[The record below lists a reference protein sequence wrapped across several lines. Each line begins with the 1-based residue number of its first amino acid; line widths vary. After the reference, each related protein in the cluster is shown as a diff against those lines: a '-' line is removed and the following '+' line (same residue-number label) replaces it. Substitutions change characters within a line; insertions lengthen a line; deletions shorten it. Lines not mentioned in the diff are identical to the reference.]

1 MITFCLSFVVKMVN
15 YNVLNIRSNFKRKQ
29 ICIHSARSWARQ
41 LFYIKLPEYIITQ
54 PVFTPWIKV
63 MLHKLK
69 LLNTIEV
76 PLERVE
82 ILNTIAVPLER
93 VEILH
98 TMVGCVEGWKYYIPC
113 GIYCL
118 KKAKILH
125 TMGRTFRKGQDTTY
139 HG

>member
-82 ILNTIAVPLER
+82 IL
-93 VEILH
+93 H

-139 HG
+139 HDGTFRKALEYSPK